1 MDDGLLRVP
10 QHARGDYPRLS
21 RLRRDG
27 ENTPQSLLDSRGWE
41 SGELLA
47 RSVTARNALV
57 QARVG
62 GAWWHD
68 DPSALPVGRY
78 AVVLPH
84 DPPLAGSAIGTT
96 DIAPLLNAAL
106 ATASADRLVIAGAV
120 GDTIVPPG
128 ARLVG
133 ASIDPWRLI
142 ERADAIYTTGGEI
155 GFLALLAG
163 IPVHAFAASH
173 YTGWGLTR
181 DAACV
186 PDRRR
191 RRSLDEVFAAICL
204 LGTEYRDPFRDQRIA
219 FENALT
225 IAAEWRRAEEANK
238 EIAVCVGMS
247 FWKRRRIAEF
257 LRSEAG
263 TPRFCRGTDEA
274 IAAAKR
280 RPGAIAGW
288 ASRLPDGLV
297 EAAAREGV
305 KLVRVEDGFIRS
317 VGLGS
322 DFLPPASLVLDG
334 RGMYFDPRQA
344 SDLEILLRESSFSPA
359 LIARAARLAT
369 HLVARGVTK
378 YNLAAAGP
386 AVELPAGRLSI
397 LVPGQVED
405 DLSIRLGGGTVR
417 TNLGL
422 LATTRAANPDAYILY
437 KPHPDVLAGHRVGAV
452 PEAEALRHADMI
464 APPVSTAALLD
475 RIDEL
480 HTMTSLAGFEA
491 LLRGRRVT
499 VHGRPFYAGWG
510 LTTDT
515 QPLDRGRRL
524 SLEELVAGVLI
535 LYPRYLDPLTRFPC
549 GPEIIIERLDNPE
562 LWRPGLLV
570 MARRL
575 QGMLARRLGEVRA
588 MLPIPGSGPARGLR
602 ERPRS

>member
-1 MDDGLLRVP
+1 
-10 QHARGDYPRLS
+10 
-21 RLRRDG
+21 
-27 ENTPQSLLDSRGWE
+27 
-41 SGELLA
+41 
-47 RSVTARNALV
+47 
-57 QARVG
+57 VG

-68 DPSALPVGRY
+68 DPSAALPVGRY

-133 ASIDPWRLI
+133 ASINPWRLI
-142 ERADAIYTTGGEI
+142 ERADAVYTTGGEI